1 MLGDFRPM
9 PQYYGNDLDCLC
21 TRRAPE
27 ALLCYAISVIYT
39 K

>member
-1 MLGDFRPM
+1 M

-21 TRRAPE
+21 TKRASE

-39 K
+39 